1 MQQCRSNSKPM
12 AGTGFKMVRQQWQR
26 VPDGEA
32 AVAMGFKYWEQQWQR
47 VQDGETTVAE
57 GLRQ

>member
-1 MQQCRSNSKPM
+1 M

-32 AVAMGFKYWEQQWQR
+32 AVAMDFKYWEQQWQR